1 MGTLDGKVAI
11 VTGCARVQGLGRGIA
26 LALARAGADLVVTDI
41 GPGGTR
47 NAFEAGEVESL
58 AGWKGLESL
67 VDEVQGLGRRAV
79 ASIGDVGRKD
89 DAERMVAEGF
99 DYFGRVDILVN
110 NAVAPHGADRDWT
123 WKIPEEAWDKVFRV
137 NTKGPFLMSSAV
149 IRHLLEHKSQGRIIN
164 ITSMAGRQG
173 SAQRAAYSA
182 SKFALTGLTQ
192 SMALELAPYGITV
205 NAVSPGPM
213 ETARGAS
220 RAARAA
226 DSTDGE
232 FVAPPPTT
240 PVGRIGV
247 PDDIARAVVFLA
259 EPAASFITGET
270 INISGGELMF

>member
-1 MGTLDGKVAI
+1 MMLQDKVAL
-11 VTGCARVQGLGRGIA
+11 VTGTSPNIGGGIAEGLAEAGAAIVAVDARAENAVDCARYVNISGGRASGITA
-26 LALARAGADLVVTDI
+26 DATNEAQVKAAVAGAV
-41 GPGGTR
+41 
-47 NAFEAGEVESL
+47 EA
-58 AGWKGLESL
+58 
-67 VDEVQGLGRRAV
+67 
-79 ASIGDVGRKD
+79 
-89 DAERMVAEGF
+89 
-99 DYFGRVDILVN
+99 FGRVDILVN